1 MKLNKTYPVCRAFAL
16 YVEKHSD
23 KSKQFKY
30 QYKDYEMSAIV
41 SGFDAG
47 MGIVCDYMN
56 FTLKK
61 NGKIIYKNMDSH
73 EFGYIIEVDNKL
85 EHLKSA

>member
-16 YVEKHSD
+16 YVEKNSH
-23 KSKQFKY
+23 KAKQFKY
-30 QYKDYEMSAIV
+30 QYKDYEMSAEV
-41 SGFDAG
+41 TNFNAG

-73 EFGYIIEVDNKL
+73 EFGYIVEVDNNF